1 MSKQNKNLRCP
12 DCCAPALHPHLMIP
26 GTNEPRVLIF
36 QNKKPG
42 KHQCMVCSGFYAP
55 VTYEDTWQ
63 NHNEDLGWFSAE
75 SFEDDSVEGL
85 LTDMQTLVFKWFSQF
100 IAMQDAE
107 EITREIM
114 KRRKLLN
121 ATIEMIREE
130 EG

>member
-1 MSKQNKNLRCP
+1 MTKQNKNLKCP
-12 DCCAPALHPHLMIP
+12 DCNAWALHPYLKIP
-26 GTNEPRVLIF
+26 GTDQPRVLIF

-42 KHQCMVCSGFYAP
+42 KHHCLVCSGFYAP
-55 VTYEDTWQ
+55 VTYDDTWQ
-63 NHNEDLGWFSAE
+63 NHNEDLGWFDAE
-75 SFEDDSVEGL
+75 ESSDDSVEGI

-130 EG
+130 G

>member
-1 MSKQNKNLRCP
+1 MTKQNKNLKCP
-12 DCCAPALHPHLMIP
+12 DCNAWALHPFLKIP

-36 QNKKPG
+36 QNKRPG

-55 VTYEDTWQ
+55 VTYDDTWQ
-63 NHNEDLGWFSAE
+63 NHNEDLGWFDAE
-75 SFEDDSVEGL
+75 DSSDDSVEGL

-100 IAMQDAE
+100 IPAEDAE

-121 ATIEMIREE
+121 ATIEMIRG